1 MHFSSVIILCL
12 VSLMLSSKPLGSWEP
27 DSFSRNDIHL
37 DRSSS
42 LSQKE
47 YLKVANAN
55 EDNIIFYPLSVYNQI
70 VNGLNFR
77 IFLAAQ
83 NKLTKEIDIFDC
95 VVNTPFQ

>member
-27 DSFSRNDIHL
+27 DSFARNDIHL
-37 DRSSS
+37 DRSRS

-55 EDNIIFYPLSVYNQI
+55 EDNIIFYPLSVYN
-70 VNGLNFR
+70 
-77 IFLAAQ
+77 
-83 NKLTKEIDIFDC
+83 
-95 VVNTPFQ
+95 